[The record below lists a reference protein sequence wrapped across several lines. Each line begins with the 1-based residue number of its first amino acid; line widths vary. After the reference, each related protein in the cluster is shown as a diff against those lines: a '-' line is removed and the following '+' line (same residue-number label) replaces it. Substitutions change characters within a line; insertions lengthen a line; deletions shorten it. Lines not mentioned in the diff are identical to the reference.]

1 MRNYGRWISF
11 ALLLLCSAAPA
22 QTPPPAAPAPEN
34 IVAQAQ
40 QAEAPNQAG
49 VINLAEGDAR
59 IIATGAKAGPA
70 KVGDIVNEG
79 DVLVTGKDGEIH
91 LTMQDTGFI
100 ALRPNTRLKV
110 ASYKADGGDDDH
122 AIFRLIAGGFRS
134 VTGWIGKYN
143 PRSYKVH
150 TLTATI
156 GIRGTDH
163 EPHYIPEGST
173 EGAPGT
179 YDKVYVGST
188 VIGSSAGET
197 SVAPAQAGF
206 APLSGRERPRV
217 LARVPGFFKPS
228 RYEPMIEKKHDEIQ
242 RMIQQRREER
252 RKIVA
257 EKRAALQKSREQTKA
272 LMEQNKAAAEKMR
285 ESTEEKL
292 KEFKDKRGDVQ
303 ESAKA
308 AAQLRKDA
316 REKRIELQK
325 DYEAGKL
332 TDQEVREREKA
343 LREERKA
350 ARDKQRETGAKR
362 KALEDEQKAAAEKNE
377 QAREARKKALQEQVE
392 ATKAKRQDLENERED
407 MQKELK
413 GMRQEEAKR
422 YREELKAAR
431 KKETATKGAD
441 TNTDATTPPPQ

>member
-1 MRNYGRWISF
+1 MRNYGKWISL

-22 QTPPPAAPAPEN
+22 QTPPSPAPAPGS
-34 IVAQAQ
+34 VTQSKPADS
-40 QAEAPNQAG
+40 PNQAG
-49 VINLAEGDAR
+49 TVNLAEGDAR
-59 IIATGAKAGPA
+59 ILVAGEKARPA

-79 DVLVTGKDGEIH
+79 DVLVTGKDGEVH
-91 LTMQDTGFI
+91 LAMQDTGFI

-143 PRSYKVH
+143 PRSYKVS

-163 EPHYIPEGST
+163 EPRYIPEGST
-173 EGAPGT
+173 EGPPGT
-179 YDKVYVGST
+179 YDKVYVGET
-188 VIGSSAGET
+188 VIGGSAGET
-197 SVAPAQAGF
+197 AVAPAQAGF
-206 APLSGRERPRV
+206 VPLSGRERPRL

-228 RYEPMIEKKHDEIQ
+228 RYEPMIEKKHAEIQ
-242 RMIQQRREER
+242 QMIQQRREER

-257 EKRAALQKSREQTKA
+257 QKRAVLEKSREQTKA
-272 LMEQNKAAAEKMR
+272 LLEQNKAAAEKMR
-285 ESTEEKL
+285 ESNRKQRE
-292 KEFKDKRGDVQ
+292 EFKDKRGDVQ
-303 ESAKA
+303 ESGKA
-308 AAQLRKDA
+308 AAELRKDA
-316 REKRIELQK
+316 QEKRTALQK

-332 TDQEVREREKA
+332 TDRQVRERQKA

-350 ARDKQRETGAKR
+350 ALEKQRETAAGR
-362 KALEDEQKAAAEKNE
+362 RALEDAQKAALEKNE
-377 QAREARKKALQEQVE
+377 QAREARKKALQEQ
-392 ATKAKRQDLENERED
+392 AGDMKDKRKDLDAERED

-422 YREELKAAR
+422 YRDELKAAR
-431 KKETATKGAD
+431 KAATKGAD
-441 TNTDATTPPPQ
+441 TNTTSPPPQ